1 MGVRVPYVGRLARG
15 RSSVALLVALV
26 CAVAVGTAAPVAK
39 ANTTCGGYSV
49 TNTTQTAYGANEK
62 VVIDVWGSSAPNPSS
77 VVIGG
82 TQWSFSSSTRYSDH
96 ISSTWVHA
104 YLAQGTWSFWLT
116 VNGQLCSNGTFTIT

>member
-1 MGVRVPYVGRLARG
+1 M
-15 RSSVALLVALV
+15 
-26 CAVAVGTAAPVAK
+26 

-49 TNTTQTAYGANEK
+49 TNTTQTPYGANEK

-82 TQWSFSSSTRYSDH
+82 TQWSLSSSTRYSDH

-104 YLAQGTWSFWLT
+104 YLAQGTWNFSLT
-116 VNGQLCSNGTFTIT
+116 VAGQLCSNGTFTIT

>member
-1 MGVRVPYVGRLARG
+1 MRNPSAGRLRQRPLIA
-15 RSSVALLVALV
+15 AF
-26 CAVAVGTAAPVAK
+26 VAVLSAVVVGTSAPIAK

-49 TNTTQTAYGANEK
+49 TNTTQTAYGSNEH

-82 TQWSFSSSTRYSDH
+82 TGWSLSSWTRYSDH

-104 YLAQGTWSFWLT
+104 FLARGTWNFSLT
-116 VNGQLCSNGTFTIT
+116 VGGQLCSNGNFTIT

>member
-1 MGVRVPYVGRLARG
+1 MRVLSVGSLVGR
-15 RSSVALLVALV
+15 RSFVAALVTLV
-26 CAVAVGTAAPVAK
+26 CAVALGTAAPVAK

-49 TNTTQTAYGANEK
+49 TNTTQTSYGANEK

-82 TQWSFSSSTRYSDH
+82 TQWSLSSSTRYSDH

-116 VNGQLCSNGTFTIT
+116 VNGQLCNNGSFTIT

>member
-1 MGVRVPYVGRLARG
+1 VGVPHVAKLVRRRSFVAALAALFC
-15 RSSVALLVALV
+15 SVAVA
-26 CAVAVGTAAPVAK
+26 TAAPVAK

-49 TNTTQTAYGANEK
+49 TNTTQTSYGANEK

-116 VNGQLCSNGTFTIT
+116 VNGQLCSNGNFTIT

>member
-1 MGVRVPYVGRLARG
+1 VRVPFAGRLVGHRF
-15 RSSVALLVALV
+15 SVAAFAALV
-26 CAVAVGTAAPVAK
+26 CAGAAATATPVAK

-49 TNTTQTAYGANEK
+49 TNTTQTSYGANEK

-82 TQWSFSSSTRYSDH
+82 TQWSLSSSTRYSDH

-104 YLAQGTWSFWLT
+104 FLARGTWNFHLT
-116 VNGQLCSNGTFTIT
+116 VNGQLCSNGTFTIV

>member
-1 MGVRVPYVGRLARG
+1 MYGRIFHRIG
-15 RSSVALLVALV
+15 SRSSAAALVAIV
-26 CAVAVGTAAPVAK
+26 CAIAVGTAAPAAK

-49 TNTTQTAYGANEK
+49 TNTTQTSYGSNEK

-82 TQWSFSSSTRYSDH
+82 TGWSLSSSTRFSDH

-104 YLAQGTWSFWLT
+104 FLAQGTWNFSLT
-116 VNGQLCSNGTFTIT
+116 VGGQLCSNGSFTIV